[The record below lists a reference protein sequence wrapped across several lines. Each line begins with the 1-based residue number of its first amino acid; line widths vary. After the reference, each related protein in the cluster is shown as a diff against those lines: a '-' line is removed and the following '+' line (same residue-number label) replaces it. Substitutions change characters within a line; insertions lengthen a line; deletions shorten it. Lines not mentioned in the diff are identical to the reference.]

1 MNINRNNYESFFLMY
16 VDQEL
21 SAEEQ
26 RAVEAFVQ
34 AHPDLEEE
42 LHLLNSARLI
52 PDESIQFEHKEL
64 LYRQSNPVLSAEWE
78 EKLLRYIDQELSP
91 AETIEF
97 EKKLAT
103 DTVLQN
109 ELAAYRQTILTT
121 DNTIQFPDKASLYK
135 EEKEPARVIWF
146 TWKRMAVAAVL
157 LLAVSTS
164 ALLLLRNNAGG
175 EEVNPIAGTGEEVK
189 TPASHPS
196 NTVEQPVAN
205 PILAKEDKDN
215 TSSTGETL
223 VKTPVTPNIDKKT
236 ELNKGKEDAQAPVYL
251 VNNGNRNNLPT
262 PRNQSAVGNEPSNQT
277 LYAAVDPVNT
287 GLTPDRQIDKA
298 DPIESTNDA
307 LDPSLTVNNGIVTNP
322 SYTSYNI
329 TDDGNK
335 RSRGLLRKVT
345 RLFEKTT
352 NIKATTDDNKLLIGS
367 FAVSLK

>member
-16 VDQEL
+16 VDKEL

-26 RAVEAFVQ
+26 RMVEAFVQ

-52 PDESIQFEHKEL
+52 PDESIQFEQKEL

-78 EKLLRYIDQELSP
+78 EKLLLYIDQELSP
-91 AETIEF
+91 AETLAF

-109 ELAAYRQTILTT
+109 ELAAYRQTILIT
-121 DNTIQFPDKASLYK
+121 DNTIQFPNKASLYK

-164 ALLLLRNNAGG
+164 ALILMRNAGG
-175 EEVNPIAGTGEEVK
+175 EVENPMAGAEIK
-189 TPASHPS
+189 TPAITPS
-196 NTVEQPVAN
+196 NNVEQPVVN

-215 TSSTGETL
+215 AASTDEAL
-223 VKTPVTPNIDKKT
+223 VKTPAPTNKEKKT
-236 ELNKGKEDAQAPVYL
+236 EINNGKADTQAPVYL

-262 PRNQSAVGNEPSNQT
+262 PRNQSASGNEPANQT

-287 GLTPDRQIDKA
+287 GLTPDRQIEKA
-298 DPIESTNDA
+298 ILIESKNNS

-335 RSRGLLRKVT
+335 RGRGLLRKVT

>member
-16 VDQEL
+16 VDKEL

-42 LHLLNSARLI
+42 LQLLNSARLI

-91 AETIEF
+91 AEKIAF
-97 EKKLAT
+97 ENKLAT

-109 ELAAYRQTILTT
+109 ELAAYRQTILTI
-121 DNTIQFPDKASLYK
+121 DNSIQFPDKASLYK

-164 ALLLLRNNAGG
+164 ALLLMRNTGG
-175 EEVNPIAGTGEEVK
+175 EVENPMAGTEIK
-189 TPASHPS
+189 TPASTPS
-196 NTVEQPVAN
+196 NNVEQPVVN

-215 TSSTGETL
+215 TASTGETL
-223 VKTPVTPNIDKKT
+223 VKTPATVNKDKKT
-236 ELNKGKEDAQAPVYL
+236 EINNGKADTQAPVYL

-262 PRNQSAVGNEPSNQT
+262 PRNQSVAGNEPANQT
-277 LYAAVDPVNT
+277 LYASVDPVKT
-287 GLTPDRQIDKA
+287 SLTPDRQIDKA
-298 DPIESTNDA
+298 DLIESTNNS

-322 SYTSYNI
+322 SFTSYNI

>member
-16 VDQEL
+16 VDKEL

-34 AHPDLEEE
+34 ANPDLEEE
-42 LHLLNSARLI
+42 LHLLNSARLV

-64 LYRQSNPVLSAEWE
+64 LYRQSNPVLTAEWE

-91 AETIEF
+91 AETLAF
-97 EKKLAT
+97 EQKLAN
-103 DTVLQN
+103 DKVLQN
-109 ELAAYRQTILTT
+109 ELAAYRQTILTI
-121 DNTIQFPDKASLYK
+121 DHTIQFPDKASLYK

-164 ALLLLRNNAGG
+164 ALLLMRQDGG
-175 EEVNPIAGTGEEVK
+175 EKVNPMAGTEIK
-189 TPASHPS
+189 TPATLPS
-196 NTVEQPVAN
+196 QSVDQPVVN

-215 TSSTGETL
+215 AASPGETL
-223 VKTPVTPNIDKKT
+223 VKTPAPTTKEKKPGMNNVKDDT
-236 ELNKGKEDAQAPVYL
+236 QAPVYL
-251 VNNGNRNNLPT
+251 VNNGNGNNLPV
-262 PRNQSAVGNEPSNQT
+262 PRNRSAVGNEPSNQT
-277 LYAAVDPVNT
+277 LYAVVDPVNT

-298 DPIESTNDA
+298 DLIESKNNS

-335 RSRGLLRKVT
+335 RGRGLLRKVT